1 MRIQNIILP
10 LFIVT
15 ATFADPV
22 SLGEI
27 LGNPNL
33 SDLYGIYD
41 FGAEYA
47 SLASGADHVQISM
60 LVEKAGYSDQN
71 SCGLFGFNMDANGD
85 MVMGNTLNIIS
96 GNKWIDSKMGIG
108 LSVTLDF
115 DLATGITTNLMT
127 NESSN
132 IGPMFGFYIASPEG
146 TFYSHTAF
154 NPDGIDHFLM
164 YDVTGNRYD
173 PSLTAVIGME
183 DLFTDGVPGPMGP
196 DDLNYTDLVI
206 GMSNTRLVPVPE
218 PSSWSYI
225 TFVLVGC
232 MCVFGHRRSMV
243 KYRTPQNA

>member
-1 MRIQNIILP
+1 MRIPTIILP

-15 ATFADPV
+15 TTFAEPL

-27 LGNPNL
+27 IGNPEL
-33 SDLYGIYD
+33 TDLYGIYD

-60 LVEKAGYSDQN
+60 LVEKAGYSDEN
-71 SCGLFGFNMDANGD
+71 SCGLFGFNMDANGG
-85 MVMGNTLNIIS
+85 MVMGNTLNIIA
-96 GNKWIDSKMGIG
+96 GDKWLDAELGIG
-108 LSVTLDF
+108 RSVTIDF

-127 NESSN
+127 KESAN

-154 NPDGIDHFLM
+154 NPDGVDHFLM

-206 GMSNTRLVPVPE
+206 GMSNTRLVAAPE
-218 PSSWSYI
+218 PSSLNYM
-225 TFVLVGC
+225 TFTLIGC
-232 MCVFGHRRSMV
+232 MCVLGYRRSRI
-243 KYRTPQNA
+243 KYRALQKA